1 VGSIIMR
8 VKWLLNSK
16 AIGWRDRLFV

>member
-16 AIGWRDRLFV
+16 AIGWRDRFFV